1 MSMSFL
7 QAAAPGNLTGLV
19 ADSLPFAAGEPAVV
33 AAAAV
38 AATS

>member
-19 ADSLPFAAGEPAVV
+19 PDSSPFAAGEPA
-33 AAAAV
+33 AAVAAV